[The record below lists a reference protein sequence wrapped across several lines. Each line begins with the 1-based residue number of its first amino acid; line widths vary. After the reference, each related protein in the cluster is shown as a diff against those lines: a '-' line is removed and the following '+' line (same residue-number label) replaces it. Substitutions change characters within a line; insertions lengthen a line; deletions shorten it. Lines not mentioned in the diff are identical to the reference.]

1 MEAGGGRAHGAP
13 KLSVVERA
21 RLISP
26 KPSLVF
32 SFCRS
37 PSNRTNAAGR
47 LARHAGWIRRFR
59 KRVCLSRAPVVLP
72 ERLTEDVFHL
82 FPIPDNT
89 AAFTP
94 VQKSDWARLEQ
105 VLGRLDFHWWGAG
118 GGRARRPMSN
128 MGFWQ
133 QGHWGRGLGGAGAG
147 AGSGLSSRAR
157 TRSKRFRAAGLSQPK
172 WRTRC
177 RPLGNTCCRKRCK
190 NAWPVSVRRQFW
202 PALSR

>member
-47 LARHAGWIRRFR
+47 LARRAGWIRRFR
-59 KRVCLSRAPVVLP
+59 RGVCLSRAPVVLP
-72 ERLTEDVFHL
+72 GSLTEGVLHL

-89 AAFTP
+89 AALTP

-105 VLGRLDFHWWGAG
+105 VLGRLDFHRCGAG

-133 QGHWGRGLGGAGAG
+133 QGHWGRGLGGAGAE

-157 TRSKRFRAAGLSQPK
+157 TMPRSRRVPRRPRPPKGRQPLEP
-172 WRTRC
+172 TR
-177 RPLGNTCCRKRCK
+177 
-190 NAWPVSVRRQFW
+190 
-202 PALSR
+202 